1 MSTYD
6 NQTGRLPSQSL
17 LRHQYVIIGQAG
29 KGGMGAVY
37 HAIDRQNPNRHYA
50 IKEMSQGHL
59 SEIELR
65 EAIRQFQREAD
76 MLHRLSHPNLP
87 HIYDYFEENGRTYL
101 VMDFI
106 NGKTLFQ
113 MLKESGDRPLPVLQ
127 VLDYANQLCDVL
139 TYLHQQNPPII
150 FRDLKPTN
158 VMVTPDGHVF
168 LIDFGIARFFTEGK
182 ATDTV
187 FLGSPGYASPEQ
199 HGTAQTSPRSDL
211 YSLGATLHCC
221 LTGRDPYHAKD
232 RFAFPPAHQLNPQVP
247 LELDRLLQR
256 MLAKNEQDR
265 PASAIEVKQELANI
279 RQHAIDDTRAISP
292 TLLPTA
298 TPTPNVASSPVLA
311 ATQYAQPVPFSN
323 KGSST
328 LPPTRAVAS
337 SIPNYS
343 GRATAVPST
352 AVSGPIFARIWT
364 RPFSIVFLI
373 LLVATVGG
381 SILAFNIP
389 HPYGPSNIAGLDH
402 AVEFGLSLLVLL
414 VCIYEGILVR
424 GSIPRSILAL
434 TGLSVL
440 LPGFVSIVQ
449 TLFDVH
455 SLVLILPEAN
465 VLRTVGLVAAGLF
478 SLIWLVR
485 PFNLTD
491 RLILLVVFGI
501 TVVCALLQSFFE
513 EFGNFEVLKHILL
526 LIILIMLILGVLIAA
541 QMERVR
547 TGANGA

>member
-139 TYLHQQNPPII
+139 TYLHLQNPPII

-199 HGTAQTSPRSDL
+199 SRCYIA
-211 YSLGATLHCC
+211 
-221 LTGRDPYHAKD
+221 
-232 RFAFPPAHQLNPQVP
+232 
-247 LELDRLLQR
+247 
-256 MLAKNEQDR
+256 
-265 PASAIEVKQELANI
+265 
-279 RQHAIDDTRAISP
+279 
-292 TLLPTA
+292 LLP
-298 TPTPNVASSPVLA
+298 
-311 ATQYAQPVPFSN
+311 
-323 KGSST
+323 
-328 LPPTRAVAS
+328 
-337 SIPNYS
+337 
-343 GRATAVPST
+343 
-352 AVSGPIFARIWT
+352 
-364 RPFSIVFLI
+364 
-373 LLVATVGG
+373 
-381 SILAFNIP
+381 
-389 HPYGPSNIAGLDH
+389 YG
-402 AVEFGLSLLVLL
+402 
-414 VCIYEGILVR
+414 
-424 GSIPRSILAL
+424 
-434 TGLSVL
+434 
-440 LPGFVSIVQ
+440 
-449 TLFDVH
+449 
-455 SLVLILPEAN
+455 
-465 VLRTVGLVAAGLF
+465 
-478 SLIWLVR
+478 
-485 PFNLTD
+485 
-491 RLILLVVFGI
+491 
-501 TVVCALLQSFFE
+501 
-513 EFGNFEVLKHILL
+513 
-526 LIILIMLILGVLIAA
+526 
-541 QMERVR
+541 
-547 TGANGA
+547 